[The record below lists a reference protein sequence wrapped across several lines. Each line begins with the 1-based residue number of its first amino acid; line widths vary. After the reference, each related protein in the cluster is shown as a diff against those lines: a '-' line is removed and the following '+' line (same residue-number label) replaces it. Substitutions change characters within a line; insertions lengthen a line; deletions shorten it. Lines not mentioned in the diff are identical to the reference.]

1 MNAKI
6 KGCADALKTRAYA
19 DRMRECNPSFEL
31 AAFRQLTGTNLTT
44 SKIGYGSYR
53 VDHRFDEHSASLQK
67 AIQAGC
73 NLIDTSS
80 NYTDGGSETLIGNV
94 LSGQIAER
102 TIERSEI
109 IVVSK
114 VGYIQGQNLDEA
126 MRRERE
132 GEPWEEVV
140 KYMDGCWHCV
150 HPDFLRDQWKRSSG
164 RLQLETIDVYL
175 LHNPEYF
182 LSDAH
187 KRSPH
192 ANLDEIRDTFHNR
205 IHRAFIQMERFVDE
219 GKIRYYGISSNTF
232 PSSMA
237 DFEHVSLQ
245 RCYDAACEAARTVH
259 GNQDANHFKT
269 IQLPY
274 NLFEHSAISEVNNTI
289 NGKDLT
295 VLEGAKALGIGV
307 LVNRPLNA
315 VQGNQMVR
323 LAQYPYNPELDY
335 QNAIDKEVA
344 ALDETE
350 NRLRLTLTDWGIFQQ
365 VGDSA
370 NSTLFYDLAQK
381 LPQFMPQIQNR
392 DHWEQI
398 AQQYLIPLIHTY
410 LGQTIEGCPNAHQA
424 EWKDRQGEYVG
435 AINRLFSLVSGR
447 FNRTAS
453 MQIKPISKALD
464 HVLGGEER
472 KLTLS
477 QKALNFVASSPGVS
491 VVLNGM
497 KRGEYVADAMGL
509 MSVPALTPPVR
520 NLIKTIEEGE
530 ENDHYGRFQY
540 S

>member
-1 MNAKI
+1 MNTKI
-6 KGCADALKTRAYA
+6 TGCADAPKTRAFA
-19 DRMRECNPSFEL
+19 NRMRECNPSFES
-31 AAFRQLTGTNLTT
+31 AAFRQLTGTDLTT

-53 VDHRFDEHSASLQK
+53 VDNRFDEHTATLRK

-94 LSGQIAER
+94 LTDQIAVGQIER
-102 TIERSEI
+102 NEI

-126 MRRERE
+126 MRREGE
-132 GEPWEEVV
+132 GKPWEEVV
-140 KYMDGCWHCV
+140 KYMDGCWHCI
-150 HPDFLRDQWKRSSG
+150 HPDFLVDQWKRSSD

-175 LHNPEYF
+175 LHNPEYY
-182 LSDAH
+182 LSDLH
-187 KRSPH
+187 KRSPR
-192 ANLDEIRDTFHNR
+192 ANLDEIRDIFYDR
-205 IHRAFIQMERFVDE
+205 ICRAFVQMEHFVRE

-232 PSSMA
+232 PSSNA
-237 DFEHVSLQ
+237 DFEHASLQ
-245 RCYDAACEAARTVH
+245 RCYDAACEAAMTVH
-259 GNQDANHFKT
+259 GTQDANHFKI

-274 NLFEHSAISEVNNTI
+274 NLFEHSALSEVNNTI
-289 NGKDLT
+289 HDKDMT

-323 LAQYPYNPELDY
+323 LAQYSFNPELDY
-335 QNAIDKEVA
+335 QDAIDKEVE

-370 NSTLFYDLAQK
+370 NSTLFYDLAQN
-381 LPQFMPQIQNR
+381 LPRFMPRIQNR

-410 LGQTIEGCPNAHQA
+410 LGQTIEACPNAHQA
-424 EWKDRQGEYVG
+424 EWKDMQGEYVG
-435 AINRLFSLVSGR
+435 AINKLLSLVSGR

-453 MQIKPISKALD
+453 LQAEPISKALD
-464 HVLGGEER
+464 QVLGDEER
-472 KLTLS
+472 ELTLS
-477 QKALNFVASSPGVS
+477 QKALNFVTSSPGVS
-491 VVLNGM
+491 VALNGM
-497 KRGEYVADAMGL
+497 KRGEYVADAMKL
-509 MSVPALTPPVR
+509 MDVPAFSQPVQS
-520 NLIKTIEEGE
+520 LIKAVDE
-530 ENDHYGRFQY
+530 
-540 S
+540 

>member
-1 MNAKI
+1 MNTKI
-6 KGCADALKTRAYA
+6 KGCADASKSRAFA
-19 DRMRECNPSFEL
+19 DRIRERNPSSEPD
-31 AAFRQLTGTNLTT
+31 AFRQLTGTDLTA

-53 VDHRFDEHSASLQK
+53 VDYRFDEHTATLRK

-94 LSGQIAER
+94 LSDQISAGQ
-102 TIERSEI
+102 IERSEI

-126 MRRERE
+126 MRREDE
-132 GEPWEEVV
+132 GKPWEEVV
-140 KYMDGCWHCV
+140 KYMDGCWHCI
-150 HPDFLRDQWKRSSG
+150 HPDFLVDQWDRSSD

-187 KRSPH
+187 KRSPR
-192 ANLDEIRDTFHNR
+192 ANLDEIRDTLYDR
-205 IHRAFIQMERFVDE
+205 VYRAFVQIERFVNE
-219 GKIRYYGISSNTF
+219 GKIRHYGISSNTF
-232 PSSMA
+232 PSSKA
-237 DFEHVSLQ
+237 DFEHVSLR
-245 RCYDAACEAARTVH
+245 RCYDAACEAAMTVH
-259 GNQDANHFKT
+259 GTQDANHFKI

-274 NLFEHSAISEVNNTI
+274 NLFEHAALSEVNNTI
-289 NGKDLT
+289 NGQDMT
-295 VLEGAKALGIGV
+295 VLEGAKALEIGV

-335 QNAIDKEVA
+335 QDAIDKEVE

-381 LPQFMPQIQNR
+381 LPRFMPQIQNR

-410 LGQTIEGCPNAHQA
+410 LGQTIEACPNAHQA
-424 EWKDRQGEYVG
+424 EWKDMQGEYVG
-435 AINRLFSLVSGR
+435 AINRLLSLVSGR

-453 MQIKPISKALD
+453 MQMGPISEALD
-464 HVLGGEER
+464 RVLVGEER

-477 QKALNFVASSPGVS
+477 QKALNFVTSSPGVS

-497 KRGEYVADAMGL
+497 KRSEYVADAMGL
-509 MSVPALTPPVR
+509 MEVPAFSQPVQS
-520 NLIKTIEEGE
+520 LIKAFEG
-530 ENDHYGRFQY
+530 
-540 S
+540 

>member
-6 KGCADALKTRAYA
+6 KGCADTSKTQAFA
-19 DRMRECNPSFEL
+19 KHMRECNPSFEP
-31 AAFRQLTGTNLTT
+31 AAYRQLTGTDLIT

-53 VDHRFDEHSASLQK
+53 VDHRFDEHTASLHK

-94 LSGQIAER
+94 LSEQIAAGEIAR
-102 TIERSEI
+102 NEI

-140 KYMDGCWHCV
+140 KYMDGCWHCI
-150 HPDFLRDQWKRSSG
+150 HPDFLVDQWKRSSD

-187 KRSPH
+187 KRSPR
-192 ANLDEIRDTFHNR
+192 ANLDEIRDTFYDR
-205 IHRAFIQMERFVDE
+205 VCRAFVQMEHFVKE

-232 PSSMA
+232 PSSNA
-237 DFEHVSLQ
+237 DFEHASLQ
-245 RCYDAACEAARTVH
+245 RCYDAACDAARTVH
-259 GNQDANHFKT
+259 GNQGESHFKI

-274 NLFEHSAISEVNNTI
+274 NLFEHSALLEINNTI
-289 NGKDLT
+289 NGQDMT
-295 VLEGAKALGIGV
+295 VLEGASALGIGV

-335 QNAIDKEVA
+335 QKAIDEEVK

-350 NRLRLTLTDWGIFQQ
+350 NRLLTTLKDWGISAQLS
-365 VGDSA
+365 DSA
-370 NSTLFYDLAQK
+370 NATLFYDLAQK
-381 LPQFMPQIQNR
+381 LSRFMPQIQNR

-410 LGQTIEGCPNAHQA
+410 LGQTNEACPSAHQA
-424 EWKDRQGEYVG
+424 EWRDKQGKYVEG
-435 AINRLFSLVSGR
+435 INRLLSLISGR
-447 FNRTAS
+447 FNRMAS
-453 MQIKPISKALD
+453 LQAKPISKALD
-464 HVLGGEER
+464 QVLGREER

-477 QKALNFVASSPGVS
+477 QKALNFVTSSPGVS

-497 KRGEYVADAMGL
+497 KRGEYVTDAMGL
-509 MSVPALTPPVR
+509 MNVPAFSQPVQ
-520 NLIKTIEEGE
+520 NLIKAVEG
-530 ENDHYGRFQY
+530 
-540 S
+540 

>member
-1 MNAKI
+1 MTEKI
-6 KGCADALKTRAYA
+6 IGRADASRSLAFA
-19 DRMRECNPSFEL
+19 DRMREQNPSFEPD
-31 AAFRQLTGTNLTT
+31 AYRRLTGTDLIT

-53 VDHRFDEHSASLQK
+53 VDHRFDEHTASLRR

-94 LSGQIAER
+94 LSDQISAGQ
-102 TIERSEI
+102 IERSEI

-126 MRRERE
+126 MRRE
-132 GEPWEEVV
+132 GESKPWEEVV
-140 KYMDGCWHCV
+140 KYMDGCWHCI
-150 HPDFLRDQWKRSSG
+150 HPDFLADQWKRSSG

-187 KRSPH
+187 KRSPST
-192 ANLDEIRDTFHNR
+192 NLDEIRDTYYDR
-205 IHRAFIQMERFVDE
+205 IYRAFMQMEHFVKE
-219 GKIRYYGISSNTF
+219 GKTRYYGISSNTF
-232 PSSMA
+232 PSPET

-259 GNQDANHFKT
+259 GNQGENHFRI

-274 NLFEHSAISEVNNTI
+274 NLFEHAALSEVNNTI
-289 NGKDLT
+289 NGKAMT
-295 VLEGAKALGIGV
+295 VLEGAKTLGIGV

-315 VQGNQMVR
+315 VQGNRMVR
-323 LAQYPYNPELDY
+323 LARYPYNPEVDY
-335 QNAIDKEVA
+335 QRAIDEEVK
-344 ALDETE
+344 ALNETE
-350 NRLRLTLTDWGIFQQ
+350 NRLRTTLTDWRIFSKLSK
-365 VGDSA
+365 SA

-381 LPQFMPQIQNR
+381 LPRFMPQIQNR

-410 LGQTIEGCPNAHQA
+410 LGQTIEACSDAHHA
-424 EWKDRQGEYVG
+424 EWNGMQQEYVG
-435 AINRLFSLVSGR
+435 AINRLLSLVSGR
-447 FNRTAS
+447 FNRMAS
-453 MQIKPISKALD
+453 LQADPISNALD
-464 HVLGGEER
+464 RVLVAEER
-472 KLTLS
+472 KLSLS
-477 QKALNFVASSPGVS
+477 QKALNIVTSSPGVS

-509 MSVPALTPPVR
+509 MSVPAFSLPVR
-520 NLIKTIEEGE
+520 NLIKVLDE
-530 ENDHYGRFQY
+530 
-540 S
+540 

>member
-1 MNAKI
+1 MNTKI
-6 KGCADALKTRAYA
+6 KGCADAPKTRAFA
-19 DRMRECNPSFEL
+19 NRMRECNPSFES
-31 AAFRQLTGTNLTT
+31 AAFRQLTGTDLIT

-53 VDHRFDEHSASLQK
+53 VDHRFDEHTATLRK
-67 AIQAGC
+67 AVQAGC

-94 LSGQIAER
+94 LSEQIAEGK
-102 TIERSEI
+102 IERSEI

-132 GEPWEEVV
+132 GKPWEEVV
-140 KYMDGCWHCV
+140 KYMDGCWHCI
-150 HPDFLRDQWKRSSG
+150 HPDFLVDQWDRSSD

-182 LSDAH
+182 LSDVH
-187 KRSPH
+187 KRGPR
-192 ANLDEIRDTFHNR
+192 ANLDEIRNTFYNR
-205 IHRAFIQMERFVDE
+205 IYRAFVQMERFVRE

-232 PSSMA
+232 PSSKA
-237 DFEHVSLQ
+237 DFEHVSLH

-259 GNQDANHFKT
+259 GNQDANHFKI

-274 NLFEHSAISEVNNTI
+274 NLFEHSALSEVNNTI
-289 NGKDLT
+289 NSKDMT

-323 LAQYPYNPELDY
+323 LAQYPYNPKLDY
-335 QNAIDKEVA
+335 QDAIDKEIEV
-344 ALDETE
+344 LDETE

-365 VGDSA
+365 VGNSA
-370 NSTLFYDLAQK
+370 NSTLFYDLAQN
-381 LPQFMPQIQNR
+381 LPRFMPRIQNR

-410 LGQTIEGCPNAHQA
+410 LGQTIEACPNAHRA
-424 EWKDRQGEYVG
+424 EWKDMQGQYVE

-447 FNRTAS
+447 FNRMAS
-453 MQIKPISKALD
+453 LQAEPISKTLD
-464 HVLGGEER
+464 RVLGGEER

-477 QKALNFVASSPGVS
+477 QKALNFVTSSPGVS

-497 KRGEYVADAMGL
+497 KRGEYVADSMGL
-509 MSVPALTPPVR
+509 MSVPAFSQPVE
-520 NLIKTIEEGE
+520 NLLKAVEE
-530 ENDHYGRFQY
+530 
-540 S
+540 

>member
-1 MNAKI
+1 MTEKI
-6 KGCADALKTRAYA
+6 IGRADASRSLTFA
-19 DRMRECNPSFEL
+19 DRMRERNPSFEPD
-31 AAFRQLTGTNLTT
+31 AYRRLTGTDLIT

-53 VDHRFDEHSASLQK
+53 VDHRFDEHTASLRK

-94 LSGQIAER
+94 LSDQISTGQ
-102 TIERSEI
+102 IERSEI

-126 MRRERE
+126 MRRE
-132 GEPWEEVV
+132 GESKPWEEVV
-140 KYMDGCWHCV
+140 KYMDGCWHCI
-150 HPDFLRDQWKRSSG
+150 HPDFLADQWKRSSG

-187 KRSPH
+187 KRSPST
-192 ANLDEIRDTFHNR
+192 NLDEIRDTYYDR
-205 IHRAFIQMERFVDE
+205 IYRAFVQMEHFVKE
-219 GKIRYYGISSNTF
+219 GKTRYYGISSNTF
-232 PSSMA
+232 PSPKT

-245 RCYDAACEAARTVH
+245 HCYDAACEAARTVH
-259 GNQDANHFKT
+259 GNQGENHFKI

-274 NLFEHSAISEVNNTI
+274 NLFEHAALSEVNNTI
-289 NGKDLT
+289 NGKDMT
-295 VLEGAKALGIGV
+295 VLEGAKTLGIGV

-315 VQGNQMVR
+315 VQGNRMVR
-323 LAQYPYNPELDY
+323 LARYPYNPEVDY
-335 QNAIDKEVA
+335 QRAIDEEVK

-350 NRLRLTLTDWGIFQQ
+350 NRLRTTLTDWGIFSQLNK
-365 VGDSA
+365 SA

-381 LPQFMPQIQNR
+381 LPRFMPQIQNR

-410 LGQTIEGCPNAHQA
+410 LGQTIEACPNAHQA
-424 EWKDRQGEYVG
+424 EWKNLQQEYVG
-435 AINRLFSLVSGR
+435 AINRLLSLVSGR
-447 FNRTAS
+447 FNRMAS
-453 MQIKPISKALD
+453 LQAEPISNALD
-464 HVLGGEER
+464 GLLEGEER

-477 QKALNFVASSPGVS
+477 QKALNFVTSSPGVS

-497 KRGEYVADAMGL
+497 KRSEYVADAMGL
-509 MSVPALTPPVR
+509 MSVPVFKQSVEEM
-520 NLIKTIEEGE
+520 IKVVE
-530 ENDHYGRFQY
+530 Q
-540 S
+540 

>member
-1 MNAKI
+1 MNAKTT
-6 KGCADALKTRAYA
+6 GCADAPKTRAFA
-19 DRMRECNPSFEL
+19 DRMQERNPSFEPE
-31 AAFRQLTGTNLTT
+31 AFRQLTGTDLTT

-53 VDHRFDEHSASLQK
+53 VDHRFDKHTASLHK
-67 AIQAGC
+67 AIQVGC
-73 NLIDTSS
+73 NLIDSSS

-94 LSGQIAER
+94 LSEQIAEGK
-102 TIERSEI
+102 IERSEI

-132 GEPWEEVV
+132 GGPWEEVV

-150 HPDFLRDQWKRSSG
+150 HSDFLVDQWKRSSD

-182 LSDAH
+182 LSDLH

-192 ANLDEIRDTFHNR
+192 ANLDEIRDTFYNR
-205 IHRAFIQMERFVDE
+205 IFRAFVQMEHFVKE

-232 PSSMA
+232 PSPKA

-245 RCYDAACEAARTVH
+245 RCYDAACEAAMSVH
-259 GNQDANHFKT
+259 GAQDANHFKI

-274 NLFEHSAISEVNNTI
+274 NLFEHSALLEVNNTI
-289 NGKDLT
+289 NGGDMT
-295 VLEGAKALGIGV
+295 VLEGAEALGIGV

-315 VQGNQMVR
+315 VQGNQMMR

-335 QNAIDKEVA
+335 QDAIDKEVET
-344 ALDETE
+344 LDETE
-350 NRLRLTLTDWGIFQQ
+350 NRLRTTLKDWGIFLQLSK
-365 VGDSA
+365 SA
-370 NSTLFYDLAQK
+370 NAALFYDLAQK
-381 LPQFMPQIQNR
+381 LPRFMHQIQNR

-410 LGQTIEGCPNAHQA
+410 LGQTIEACPNAHQA
-424 EWKDRQGEYVG
+424 GWKDMQGEYVG
-435 AINRLFSLVSGR
+435 AINRLLSLVSGR
-447 FNRTAS
+447 FNRIAS
-453 MQIKPISKALD
+453 MQAEPISKALNQ
-464 HVLGGEER
+464 VLEGEER

-477 QKALNFVASSPGVS
+477 QKALNIVTSSPGVS

-497 KRGEYVADAMGL
+497 KRSEYVADAMGL
-509 MSVPALTPPVR
+509 MSVPAFSQPLQ
-520 NLIKTIEEGE
+520 NFIKAVEE
-530 ENDHYGRFQY
+530 
-540 S
+540 

>member
-1 MNAKI
+1 MNGKL
-6 KGCADALKTRAYA
+6 KGRADASKSRAFA
-19 DRMRECNPSFEL
+19 DRMRERNPSFEP
-31 AAFRQLTGTNLTT
+31 AAFRQLTGTDLTA

-53 VDHRFDEHSASLQK
+53 VDHRFDEHTASLRN

-94 LSGQIAER
+94 LTDQIAAGQ
-102 TIERSEI
+102 IERSEI

-126 MRRERE
+126 MQRE
-132 GEPWEEVV
+132 GEGKPWEEVV

-150 HPDFLRDQWKRSSG
+150 HPDFLMDQWKRSSD
-164 RLQLETIDVYL
+164 RLQLETIDIYL
-175 LHNPEYF
+175 LHNPEYY
-182 LSDAH
+182 LSDHH
-187 KRSPH
+187 KRSPR
-192 ANLDEIRDTFHNR
+192 ANLDEIRDIFYDR
-205 IHRAFIQMERFVDE
+205 IYRAFIQMENFVGE
-219 GKIRYYGISSNTF
+219 GKICYYGISSNTF
-232 PSSMA
+232 PSSKT

-245 RCYDAACEAARTVH
+245 RCYGAACDAARTVH
-259 GNQDANHFKT
+259 GNQGENHFK
-269 IQLPY
+269 IVQLPY
-274 NLFEHSAISEVNNTI
+274 NLFEHAALSEVNNTI
-289 NGKDLT
+289 NGQDMT
-295 VLEGAKALGIGV
+295 ALEGAKTLGIGV

-315 VQGNQMVR
+315 VRGNQMAR

-335 QNAIDKEVA
+335 HSAIREEVN

-350 NRLRLTLTDWGIFQQ
+350 KRLRSTLTDWGIFSQL
-365 VGDSA
+365 SESP

-381 LPQFMPQIQNR
+381 LPEFMPRIQNR
-392 DHWEQI
+392 DHWDQI

-410 LGQTIEGCPNAHQA
+410 LGQTIEACPNAHKA
-424 EWKDRQGEYVG
+424 EWKDVQQEYVG
-435 AINRLFSLVSGR
+435 TINRLLSLVSGR

-477 QKALNFVASSPGVS
+477 QKALNFVTSSPGVS

-509 MSVPALTPPVR
+509 MEVPAFSQPVQ
-520 NLIKTIEEGE
+520 NLIKAVEE
-530 ENDHYGRFQY
+530 
-540 S
+540 

>member
-6 KGCADALKTRAYA
+6 TGCADALNTRAFA
-19 DRMRECNPSFEL
+19 DRIRTLNPSFEPE
-31 AAFRQLTGTNLTT
+31 AFRQLTGTDLTS

-53 VDHRFDEHSASLQK
+53 VDYRFDEHTASLRK

-94 LSGQIAER
+94 LSEQIAEGK
-102 TIERSEI
+102 IERSEI

-132 GEPWEEVV
+132 GGLWEEVV

-150 HPDFLRDQWKRSSG
+150 HPDFLVDQWKRSSE

-187 KRSPH
+187 KRNPRT
-192 ANLDEIRDTFHNR
+192 NLDEIRDTFYDR
-205 IHRAFIQMERFVDE
+205 IYRAFVQMERFVNE
-219 GKIRYYGISSNTF
+219 GKTRYYGISSNTF
-232 PSSMA
+232 PSPTG
-237 DFEHVSLQ
+237 DFEHVSLK

-259 GNQDANHFKT
+259 GNQDANHFKV

-274 NLFEHSAISEVNNTI
+274 NLFEHAALSEVNNTI
-289 NGKDLT
+289 NGGDMT
-295 VLEGAKALGIGV
+295 VLEGAEALGIGV

-335 QNAIDKEVA
+335 QGAIDKEVK
-344 ALDETE
+344 ALDKTE
-350 NRLRLTLTDWGIFQQ
+350 NRLRTTLKGWGIFAQLSK
-365 VGDSA
+365 SA
-370 NSTLFYDLAQK
+370 NATLFYDLAQK
-381 LPQFMPQIQNR
+381 LTRFMPQIQNR
-392 DHWEQI
+392 EHWEQI

-410 LGQTIEGCPNAHQA
+410 LGQTIEACPNTHES
-424 EWKDRQGEYVG
+424 EWRDMQREYVG
-435 AINRLFSLVSGR
+435 AINRLLSLVSGR
-447 FNRTAS
+447 FNRMTSLQAE
-453 MQIKPISKALD
+453 PISKALE

-477 QKALNFVASSPGVS
+477 QKALNFVTSSPGVS

-497 KRGEYVADAMGL
+497 KRSEYVADAMGL
-509 MSVPALTPPVR
+509 MSVSAFTQPIQ
-520 NLIKTIEEGE
+520 NLIKAIK
-530 ENDHYGRFQY
+530 
-540 S
+540 

>member
-6 KGCADALKTRAYA
+6 MGCADATNTQAFA
-19 DRMRECNPSFEL
+19 DRMRERNPSFEP
-31 AAFRQLTGTNLTT
+31 AAFRQLTGTDLTT

-53 VDHRFDEHSASLQK
+53 VDHRSEEHTATLRE

-94 LSGQIAER
+94 LSEQISEGQ
-102 TIERSEI
+102 IERSEI

-126 MRRERE
+126 MRREGE
-132 GEPWEEVV
+132 GEPWEDVV
-140 KYMDGCWHCV
+140 KYMDGCWHCI
-150 HPDFLRDQWKRSSG
+150 HPDFLVDQWRRSSD

-182 LSDAH
+182 LSDAR
-187 KRSPH
+187 KQTPF
-192 ANLDEIRDTFHNR
+192 ANLDEIRDTFYDR
-205 IHRAFIQMERFVDE
+205 IRRAFVQMEHFAAE

-232 PSSMA
+232 PSPNS

-245 RCYDAACEAARTVH
+245 RCHHAALDAARTVH
-259 GNQDANHFKT
+259 GNKGANHFKI

-274 NLFEHSAISEVNNTI
+274 NLFEHGALTEVNNTI
-289 NGKDLT
+289 NGQNMTALQGAEA
-295 VLEGAKALGIGV
+295 LEMGV

-315 VQGNQMVR
+315 VRGNRMVR
-323 LAQYPYNPELDY
+323 LAQYPYNPDLDY
-335 QNAIDKEVA
+335 QDAIDREVQ

-350 NRLRLTLTDWGIFQQ
+350 NRLRTTLTDWGIFSRLSR
-365 VGDSA
+365 SA
-370 NSTLFYDLAQK
+370 NSTLCYDLAQE
-381 LPQFMPQIQNR
+381 LPRFMPQIQSR

-410 LGQTIEGCPNAHQA
+410 LGQTIEACPNARQA
-424 EWKDRQGEYVG
+424 EWNDMQREYVG
-435 AINRLFSLVSGR
+435 AINRLFSLVSGH

-453 MQIKPISKALD
+453 MQMEPISKALD
-464 HVLGGEER
+464 QALEAEER
-472 KLTLS
+472 TLTLS
-477 QKALNFVASSPGVS
+477 QKSLNFVTSSPGVS

-497 KRGEYVADAMGL
+497 KRNEYVADAMGL
-509 MSVPALTPPVR
+509 MSVPDFAQPVR
-520 NLIKTIEEGE
+520 SLVKAIEG
-530 ENDHYGRFQY
+530 
-540 S
+540 